1 LLSDALRG
9 KSSYG
14 HRELESGIVAWN
26 EQGQLDQAVAHF
38 DLAMTWALEQG
49 DSDLWDRAFCNR
61 CAAEMELGR
70 APEWLPELRQI
81 VLRSS
86 DPENSFLAAYNVA
99 HAYELEKD
107 FTKALF
113 YARIAHDRCA
123 KLRRRDWLAWSKN
136 QTANL
141 LLGQSHFE
149 EACTNYEHALELMP
163 EPPSVQRA
171 LILDNLG
178 YCRIVQGRH
187 DEGFT
192 LLFPAL
198 RTVRRFGAERYEARV
213 RLSLCWGYLELGRL
227 RRALAHGLR
236 AFELADRHNDVE
248 SIKNAHYL
256 LGEAYNELGCHAT
269 ARDYFT
275 RLQKRFYP
283 DAVHVPELLMAVD
296 VRNLINLKA

>member
-1 LLSDALRG
+1 MFSDAVRG
-9 KSSYG
+9 KSTYG
-14 HRELESGIVAWN
+14 HRELERGIDAWN
-26 EQGQLDQAVAHF
+26 GRGQLEQAIAHF
-38 DLAMTWALEQG
+38 DSAMTWALERG

-61 CAAEMELGR
+61 CAADMELGGR
-70 APEWLPELRQI
+70 PDWLPELRQI

-86 DPENSFLAAYNVA
+86 DPENAFLAAYNVA
-99 HAYELEKD
+99 HAYEREKD
-107 FTKALF
+107 FDKALF

-149 EACTNYEHALELMP
+149 EACASYEQALDLMP
-163 EPPSVQRA
+163 APPSVQRA

-192 LLFPAL
+192 LLFQGL
-198 RTVRRFGAERYEARV
+198 RTLRHFGAERFESRML
-213 RLSLCWGYLELGRL
+213 LSLCWGYLELGRL
-227 RRALAHGLR
+227 RRALRHGLR
-236 AFELADRHNDVE
+236 ALELADRFGDIE

-256 LGEAYNELGCHAT
+256 LGEAYNELGCHGT

-283 DAVHVPELLMAVD
+283 EAVHVPELLMAVD

>member
-1 LLSDALRG
+1 MFSDAVRG
-9 KSSYG
+9 KKSYG
-14 HRELESGIVAWN
+14 HRELEKGIDVWN
-26 EQGQLDQAVAHF
+26 ESGQLDQAITHF
-38 DLAMTWALEQG
+38 DSSMTWALEQG

-61 CAAEMELGR
+61 CAAEMELG
-70 APEWLPELRQI
+70 AVPEWLPELRQI

-86 DPENSFLAAYNVA
+86 DPENAFLAAYNVA
-99 HAYELEKD
+99 RAYELEKD
-107 FTKALF
+107 FAKALF
-113 YARIAHDRCA
+113 YARIAHDRCL

-149 EACTNYEHALELMP
+149 EACASYEQALELMP
-163 EPPSVQRA
+163 VPASVQRA

-187 DEGFT
+187 DEGFA
-192 LLFPAL
+192 LLFTGL
-198 RTVRRFGAERYEARV
+198 RTLRRFGAERFEARV
-213 RLSLCWGYLELGRL
+213 RLSLCWGYLEIGRL
-227 RRALAHGLR
+227 RRALGHGLR
-236 AFELADRHNDVE
+236 ALEQADRFGDIE

-256 LGEAYNELGCHAT
+256 LGEAYNELGCHGT

-283 DAVHVPELLMAVD
+283 EAVHVPELLMAVD